1 LLALTLTWAAADH
14 KLNRDDGRWYSLIA
28 LALALTHLVGDDL
41 PRRGDTERAFVGPWA
56 LALWAT
62 CGTIFAL
69 AAGLLKDGA
78 AQARLVRGMN
88 RRALLWA
95 LGGVLVWLG
104 VTGELITFF
113 DHSSLD
119 DQTANLASGLSVS
132 AWWIAF
138 AGGLVAAGFR
148 RSIKILR
155 QAGMAVLGSAVLKV
169 VFSDLSSL
177 DALYRVGS
185 AFILGLVSLGL
196 AYLYHQRARVGA
208 DETT

>member
-1 LLALTLTWAAADH
+1 
-14 KLNRDDGRWYSLIA
+14 
-28 LALALTHLVGDDL
+28 
-41 PRRGDTERAFVGPWA
+41 
-56 LALWAT
+56 
-62 CGTIFAL
+62 
-69 AAGLLKDGA
+69 
-78 AQARLVRGMN
+78 MN
-88 RRALLWA
+88 RRALLWL
-95 LGGVLVWLG
+95 LGGALVWLG
-104 VTGELITFF
+104 VTGELITLF
-113 DHSSLD
+113 DQSSLD

-148 RSIKILR
+148 RSIKVLR
-155 QAGMAVLGSAVLKV
+155 QAGMVVLGIAVLKV

-208 DETT
+208 DESST

>member
-1 LLALTLTWAAADH
+1 
-14 KLNRDDGRWYSLIA
+14 
-28 LALALTHLVGDDL
+28 LTHLVGDDL